1 MKGTRFFDFPIQG
14 ALPLFFLTF
23 ASVNKLSIMIDT
35 HSHLYSTDF
44 DEDRKEMVARAKQAG
59 VQRVYLPAIDST
71 THDAMMQF
79 AESHADFAIPM
90 MGLHPCYVD
99 VNYEKELALVET
111 WLQKSTFAAI
121 GEIGLDY
128 YHSTEF
134 KDQQIDVFKRQ
145 IQWAIQYELPIVI
158 HTRSAMD
165 ETIKMVAEAG
175 EGKVKGIFHCF
186 GGDERQANKVI
197 ELGFMLGIGG
207 VVTYK
212 NAGLADLV
220 VKIPLEWLVL
230 ETDAPYLTPVPFR
243 GKRNES
249 AYVRYVAEKIAQ
261 LKNISIEEVVEV
273 TTANAKKVF
282 RI

>member
-1 MKGTRFFDFPIQG
+1 
-14 ALPLFFLTF
+14 
-23 ASVNKLSIMIDT
+23 MIDT

-44 DEDRKEMVARAKQAG
+44 DEDRDLMVARAKDAG
-59 VQRVYLPAIDST
+59 VQKVYLPAIDSS
-71 THDAMMQF
+71 THEDMMQF
-79 AESHADFAIPM
+79 AEANKGFAIPM

-99 VNYEKELALVET
+99 ANYQQELAIVES
-111 WLQKSTFAAI
+111 WLKKSHFAAI

-134 KDQQIDVFKRQ
+134 KEQQIDAFRQ
-145 IQWAIQYELPIVI
+145 QIHWAKELNLPIVI

-165 ETIKMVAEAG
+165 ETIKMVAEEG
-175 EGKVKGIFHCF
+175 QGKVKGIFHCY
-186 GGDERQANKVI
+186 GGDERQALNII
-197 ELGFMLGIGG
+197 ELGCMLGIGG

-220 VKIPLEWLVL
+220 TKLPLESMVL

-249 AYVRYVAEKIAQ
+249 AYIKFVAEKIAQ
-261 LKNISIEEVVEV
+261 LKNLSFEEVVEV

-282 RI
+282 DI

>member
-1 MKGTRFFDFPIQG
+1 
-14 ALPLFFLTF
+14 
-23 ASVNKLSIMIDT
+23 MIDT

-44 DEDRKEMVARAKQAG
+44 DEDREEMVLRAKQAG

-71 THDAMMQF
+71 THEAMMQI
-79 AESHADFAIPM
+79 ATAHSDFAIPM

-99 VNYEKELALVET
+99 AGYEKELEIVET
-111 WLQKSTFAAI
+111 WLKKSSFAAI

-134 KDQQIDVFKRQ
+134 KEQQIDAFRRQ
-145 IQWAIQYELPIVI
+145 ILWAKQYELPIII

-165 ETIKMVAEAG
+165 ETIKMVAEEG
-175 EGKVKGIFHCF
+175 EGKVTGIFHCF

-197 ELGFMLGIGG
+197 ELGYMLGIGG

-212 NAGLADLV
+212 NAGLAELV
-220 VKIPLEWLVL
+220 AKIPLEWLVL

-243 GKRNES
+243 GKRNET

-261 LKNISIEEVVEV
+261 LKNISVEEVVEV